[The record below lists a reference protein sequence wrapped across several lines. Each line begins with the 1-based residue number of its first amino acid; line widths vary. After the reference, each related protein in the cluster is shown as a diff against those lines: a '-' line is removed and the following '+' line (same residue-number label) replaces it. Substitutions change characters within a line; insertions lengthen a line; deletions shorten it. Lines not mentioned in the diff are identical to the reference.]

1 MTPTVGPTAEPTA
14 EPTVEPTAEPTTMAP
29 STAAAAAKATLP
41 PGSIAAA
48 VILSVFGFCCLSYLC
63 YFWVIPTMGVDTG
76 GARVGDTPMKG

>member
-1 MTPTVGPTAEPTA
+1 MTPTI
-14 EPTVEPTAEPTTMAP
+14 EPTAEPTTEPTTGAPTTEPTLAP
-29 STAAAAAKATLP
+29 SAGAAAAKATLP

-76 GARVGDTPMKG
+76 GARVGDTPMK